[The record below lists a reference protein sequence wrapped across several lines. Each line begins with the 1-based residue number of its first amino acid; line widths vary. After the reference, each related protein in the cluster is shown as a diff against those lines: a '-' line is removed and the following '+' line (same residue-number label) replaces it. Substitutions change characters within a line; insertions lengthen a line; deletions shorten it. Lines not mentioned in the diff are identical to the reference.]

1 MEAFFF
7 DYSNLSSHDD
17 LVSLNTCA
25 SISWSASAT
34 TGKEA
39 YSYPEHPIRA
49 IWKWQSRTPRNSDF
63 LAYAH
68 FAFIPGKG
76 DNYFVSLSN

>member
-1 MEAFFF
+1 MSDEIETIDKTPKSWAAWKREAER
-7 DYSNLSSHDD
+7 LQ
-17 LVSLNTCA
+17 A
-25 SISWSASAT
+25 II
-34 TGKEA
+34 KEA

-68 FAFIPGKG
+68 FAFIPVTG
-76 DNYFVSLSN
+76 DNYLVSLSN